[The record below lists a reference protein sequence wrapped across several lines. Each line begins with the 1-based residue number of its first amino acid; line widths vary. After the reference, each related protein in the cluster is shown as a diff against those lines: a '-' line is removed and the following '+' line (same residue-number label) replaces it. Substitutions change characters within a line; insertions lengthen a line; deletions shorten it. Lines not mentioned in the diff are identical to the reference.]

1 MLRRQGDSE
10 LTPSMGAVLATI
22 ARHGPLT
29 PAEVAEREGFR
40 RPTASR
46 VVGKLEG
53 LGFVTRSSH
62 PDDGRSCVI
71 SVSPAG
77 RSLLASAR
85 RRKTAY
91 LESRLADLPAEDVA
105 VLDRAAAI
113 LERLL
118 EDER

>member
-46 VVGKLEG
+46 VVAKLQELG
-53 LGFVTRSSH
+53 LVTRV
-62 PDDGRSCVI
+62 PNPRDGRSSVI
-71 SVSPAG
+71 EVSPAG
-77 RSLLASAR
+77 AALLTAAR
-85 RRKTAY
+85 ARKTAY
-91 LESRLADLPAEDVA
+91 LEARLADLPAEDVA
-105 VLDRAAAI
+105 ALDRAAAI

-118 EDER
+118 EEER

>member
-1 MLRRQGDSE
+1 MLRRQGDSD

-29 PAEVAEREGFR
+29 PAEVADREGFR

-46 VVGKLEG
+46 VVAKLEG
-53 LGFVTRSSH
+53 LGLVTRVSN
-62 PDDGRSCVI
+62 PADGRSFVI
-71 SVSPAG
+71 AVAPAG
-77 RSLLASAR
+77 AALLTAARS
-85 RRKTAY
+85 RKTAY
-91 LESRLADLPAEDVA
+91 LEARLADLPAEDVA